1 MSACPNPAAQ
11 IVWRELYQ
19 RARQAQRPRVLSP
32 FAEAG
37 GVGAALLAADGSIYT
52 GVCID
57 MACGL
62 GICAERAAA
71 AQMITCGQSRVL
83 KLAVRMPDGQPGV
96 PCGAC
101 CEFLLQMDPENGE
114 AEVLLDPETGH
125 SVKLNSLAPNWW
137 GKRRLP
143 PASGQAGAA
152 E

>member
-1 MSACPNPAAQ
+1 MSDCQNAAAQ
-11 IVWRELYQ
+11 TAWQELHQ

-37 GVGAALLAADGSIYT
+37 GVAAALLAADGSIYT

-83 KLAVRMPDGQPGV
+83 KLAVRMPDGRTGV

-114 AEVLLDPETGH
+114 AEVLLDPENGH

-143 PASGQAGAA
+143 PAPGQAGAA

>member
-1 MSACPNPAAQ
+1 MSDCQNAAAQ
-11 IVWRELYQ
+11 TAWQELYQ
-19 RARQAQRPRVLSP
+19 RAQQVQRPRVLSP

-83 KLAVRMPDGQPGV
+83 KLAVRMPDGRM
-96 PCGAC
+96 GA
-101 CEFLLQMDPENGE
+101 
-114 AEVLLDPETGH
+114 VSYTHLD
-125 SVKLNSLAPNWW
+125 VY
-137 GKRRLP
+137 KRQRSGRGRKKAGPAGP
-143 PASGQAGAA
+143 PAGWRPCSLR
-152 E
+152 